1 MSTNEYQV
9 VELEGPITDTEW
21 DEETSSAVAALESN
35 VGFLALCGKLKVQRG
50 LLDTMLRKKRHED
63 IRSVDTLQSGIYW
76 SGWLEKTVEAEVL
89 KHTRRT
95 TKPRV
100 AYDLEETQFKKMRE
114 ALQLVGI
121 KPDTNI
127 Q

>member
-1 MSTNEYQV
+1 MSNEYQV
-9 VELEGPITDTEW
+9 IELEGPIAETEW
-21 DEETSSAVAALESN
+21 DDETSAAVAALESN
-35 VGFLALCGKLKVQRG
+35 VGFLALCGRLKIQRG

-89 KHTRRT
+89 KRSRRN
-95 TKPRV
+95 TKPRQ
-100 AYDLEETQFKKMRE
+100 AYDLEETEFKKMRE
-114 ALQLVGI
+114 ALSLVGI